1 MSTIVSWQ
9 LLVLPVTVALLVGVL
24 AGAVGAIA
32 LIERR
37 IFLAESLTHSTFP
50 GAVAGVVPAAWAVP
64 ALRGER
70 AGYAVLSVSVLAGA
84 ALMCV
89 PMLALARWLRSAP
102 GVSAQAAAG
111 AVLSIGFALGY
122 LLSTWF
128 APLPL
133 KVDGFLTGSLLNVKA
148 ADAWT
153 AGACLAL
160 TLLLLLALG
169 PRLAFHAFDPVG
181 HRASGLSGRGAETAV
196 MGLICVTIAVLVPS
210 LGTILPIALIAAPA
224 AALAPWTRTMRH
236 LLIAAPVLGAA
247 TALAG
252 LLIAVRLSLSAGGV
266 IAVASGVVYLLSA
279 LVHGAVMSGA
289 RVPQLRRG

>member
-50 GAVAGVVPAAWAVP
+50 GAVAGVVTAAWAVP

-148 ADAWT
+148 ADAWA

-224 AALAPWTRTMRH
+224 AAVLPWVRTVRA
-236 LLIAAPVLGAA
+236 LVAGSALVGAGC
-247 TALAG
+247 ALAG
-252 LLIAVRLSLSAGGV
+252 LAVAVAGELSAGGC
-266 IAVASGVVYLLSA
+266 IGVLCA
-279 LVHGAVMSGA
+279 LAWAGSLAA
-289 RVPQLRRG
+289 RRALRA

>member
-1 MSTIVSWQ
+1 MSVSWQ
-9 LLVLPVTVALLVGVL
+9 LLALPLTEALVMGLLAGLVGALALLD
-24 AGAVGAIA
+24 
-32 LIERR
+32 RR
-37 IFLAESLTHSTFP
+37 IFLTESLTHSTFP
-50 GAVAGVVPAAWAVP
+50 GAVAGVVTAAWAVP

-148 ADAWT
+148 ADAWA

-224 AALAPWTRTMRH
+224 AAVLPWVRTVRA
-236 LLIAAPVLGAA
+236 LVAGSALVGAGC
-247 TALAG
+247 ALAG
-252 LLIAVRLSLSAGGV
+252 LAVAVAGELSAGGC
-266 IAVASGVVYLLSA
+266 IGVLCA
-279 LVHGAVMSGA
+279 LAWAGSLAA
-289 RVPQLRRG
+289 RRALRA

>member
-50 GAVAGVVPAAWAVP
+50 GAVAGVVTAAWAVP

-224 AALAPWTRTMRH
+224 AAVLPWVRTVRA
-236 LLIAAPVLGAA
+236 LVAGSALVGAGC
-247 TALAG
+247 ALAG
-252 LLIAVRLSLSAGGV
+252 LAVAVAGELSAGGC
-266 IAVASGVVYLLSA
+266 IGVLCA
-279 LVHGAVMSGA
+279 LAWAGSLAA
-289 RVPQLRRG
+289 RRALRA

>member
-1 MSTIVSWQ
+1 MRTIVSWQ

-50 GAVAGVVPAAWAVP
+50 GAVAGVVTAAWAVP

-224 AALAPWTRTMRH
+224 ASLVAWVRSTRG
-236 LLIAAPVLGAA
+236 LLVGAAVLGAA
-247 TALAG
+247 CCLVGTGLAVALE
-252 LLIAVRLSLSAGGV
+252 LSVGGV
-266 IAVASGVVYLLSA
+266 IATLCGGVYALSRLARLIRPGRRASRS
-279 LVHGAVMSGA
+279 S
-289 RVPQLRRG
+289 

>member
-1 MSTIVSWQ
+1 MRTIVSWQ

-50 GAVAGVVPAAWAVP
+50 GAVAGVVTAAWAVP

-224 AALAPWTRTMRH
+224 AAVLPWVRTVRA
-236 LLIAAPVLGAA
+236 LVAGSALVGAGC
-247 TALAG
+247 ALAG
-252 LLIAVRLSLSAGGV
+252 LAVAVAGELSAGG
-266 IAVASGVVYLLSA
+266 
-279 LVHGAVMSGA
+279 
-289 RVPQLRRG
+289 R